1 MKNYPITATFIDEI
15 TYDIVPQYW
24 QEEEWKKDFDAMQ
37 EVGIDTVVIMRGV
50 FYDKCLYPS
59 KAFKD
64 KKMDYN
70 DFIGFVLEE
79 ASKRQL
85 KVYIGLYIS
94 NLCWNDGDYEGEIRN
109 NKLYIDEILERYG
122 HYDCFIGWYLPH
134 ETGHNSYNI
143 KETSRGLIDL
153 IKART
158 PEKKIMLSPFFRA
171 LDYYPEPRL
180 TPEQTYEVWDDIL
193 GVFGDDIDVC
203 AFQDG
208 TCTVEALDSYLQV
221 VKKLCDKYHIEMWS
235 NVETFFRGENG
246 ALPPQDF
253 DIITKKI
260 EIAEKYCTK
269 LITFEFSHFLSPNS
283 LYEKA
288 RDNNKKYKEYYKPK
302 ANKDFYNNT
311 VDAEHQVGCR
321 FVKDGDFDN
330 ASNKVMF
337 IGNSITL
344 HEYKPEIG
352 WFNEWGMAA
361 SSKEKDYVHIV
372 SNYIKSNNP
381 NSSFLILNGGK
392 WELDY
397 KNEEKLY
404 SIVEV
409 AKENKVNKIILRIG
423 ENFNKEYM
431 KDPSLDPFIYF
442 D

>member
-1 MKNYPITATFIDEI
+1 
-15 TYDIVPQYW
+15 
-24 QEEEWKKDFDAMQ
+24 
-37 EVGIDTVVIMRGV
+37 
-50 FYDKCLYPS
+50 
-59 KAFKD
+59 
-64 KKMDYN
+64 
-70 DFIGFVLEE
+70 
-79 ASKRQL
+79 
-85 KVYIGLYIS
+85 
-94 NLCWNDGDYEGEIRN
+94 
-109 NKLYIDEILERYG
+109 
-122 HYDCFIGWYLPH
+122 
-134 ETGHNSYNI
+134 
-143 KETSRGLIDL
+143 
-153 IKART
+153 
-158 PEKKIMLSPFFRA
+158 MLSPFFRGHE
-171 LDYYPEPRL
+171 YYPEPRL

-193 GVFGDDIDVC
+193 GVFGDDVDVC

-253 DIITKKI
+253 DVITKKI
-260 EIAEKYCTK
+260 EIAERYCTK

-288 RDNNKKYKEYYKPK
+288 RENNKKYKEYYKPK

-321 FVKDGDFDN
+321 FVKDDDFDN

-381 NSSFLILNGGK
+381 DSSFLILNGGK

-397 KNEEKLY
+397 KNEENENNKDEDYDDPLEMFQKHFSNNEFSKEITEAVKALRDEWKKVGSAGKEKEESLWKEFNETVNQYFEGLKKVNDEKHEQWVARMEDNIEYKKSQIEKLTKDIARQEKTMAEALGE
-404 SIVEV
+404 SAIAE
-409 AKENKVNKIILRIG
+409 AKEIIAEKNEFIAKLEADIADITKKIS
-423 ENFNKEYM
+423 K
-431 KDPSLDPFIYF
+431 
-442 D
+442 